1 MTDAVTRGASQHD
14 APAASTLLTQSNAE
28 ALLDDDAD
36 FAAVPPRRR
45 VPALTKILFV
55 AIVATLAFGGGVL
68 VQKQHDASLT
78 SASRVPDFASLLG
91 GGGLPTGGG
100 GGPTA
105 SGGTST
111 SDVPVL
117 VGTVEA
123 VSGTDLSVKD
133 LGGTSHV
140 VHSTATTTLSI
151 VGAGWSGSLKPGA
164 TVSIQGTKAA
174 DGSVTATVV
183 TQR

>member
-1 MTDAVTRGASQHD
+1 MTDAAERGASQD
-14 APAASTLLTQSNAE
+14 APAASTLLTPSNSD
-28 ALLDDDAD
+28 ALMGDDAD
-36 FAAVPPRRR
+36 LAAVPPRRH
-45 VPALTKILFV
+45 VPAITKLLFV

-78 SASRVPDFASLLG
+78 STPSVPDFASLIG

-100 GGPTA
+100 GGANST
-105 SGGTST
+105 GGSST

-117 VGTVEA
+117 VGTVES
-123 VSGTDLSVKD
+123 VSGSDLTVTD

-140 VHSTATTTLSI
+140 VHASPTTTLS
-151 VGAGWSGSLKPGA
+151 VTGADWSVSLKPGA
-164 TVSIQGTKAA
+164 TVSVQGTRAA
-174 DGSVTATVV
+174 DGSVTATGV